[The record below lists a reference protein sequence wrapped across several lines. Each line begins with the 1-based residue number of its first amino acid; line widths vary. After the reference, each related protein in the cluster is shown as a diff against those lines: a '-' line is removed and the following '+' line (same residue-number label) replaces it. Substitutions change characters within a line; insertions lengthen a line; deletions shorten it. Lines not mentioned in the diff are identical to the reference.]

1 MARVWGLYYP
11 LVGSAAGG
19 LARIDGRGE
28 RHSVYLDPSAPHR
41 VVLYL
46 RAVGSVLVIIE
57 CPHRGPG
64 CWLCVIP
71 RDLAVRY

>member
-46 RAVGSVLVIIE
+46 RAVGSVLVTTMSVHTGAYRM
-57 CPHRGPG
+57 CFGGKFG
-64 CWLCVIP
+64 CV
-71 RDLAVRY
+71 